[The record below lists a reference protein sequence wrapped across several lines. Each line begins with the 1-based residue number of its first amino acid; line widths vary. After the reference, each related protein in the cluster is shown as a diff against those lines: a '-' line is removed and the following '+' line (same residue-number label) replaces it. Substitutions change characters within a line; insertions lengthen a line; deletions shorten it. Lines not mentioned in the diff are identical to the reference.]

1 MFYFKEKSLC
11 LQNSAMAPE
20 VNIQNLKIVLK
31 KESFIDIICVI
42 LGGNDVIKKLL
53 YRGFTVVITY
63 LSLVT
68 GSFSYSEDYL
78 AGYVS
83 AVVDELLPEEEIKY
97 TVKEKHLNLIIMGK
111 ELDRQTQEKLVNR
124 LESSP
129 HFSKVNITYSAE
141 ESISRSQNSYHSP
154 RVNTS
159 KATTKLETLPSGVIY
174 DSPIAD
180 PKWPKFSVGY
190 QKHFHN
196 TYGKH
201 IFKLSFGEN
210 LVLLR
215 YRTPKLTYE
224 LGIQAGLFGLMNFS
238 SSPSKL
244 VNSDYFVGLG
254 FSVVYDKNWQ
264 NLFQFSH
271 LSAHLGDEL
280 LVSNPSY
287 LKKRVNLSYE
297 AIKWYTAYRF
307 NSLRPYLGFGYLI
320 DRDPSSMK
328 PFTLEAGLDYIS
340 ATKILWDKA
349 HYVFGIHSFFWNE
362 TRFKPSINIST
373 GIQLDNPVWKGR
385 YIRFLLDFSH
395 GNSRHGQFYKKK
407 ESYVGFGIS
416 ISS

>member
-1 MFYFKEKSLC
+1 
-11 LQNSAMAPE
+11 
-20 VNIQNLKIVLK
+20 
-31 KESFIDIICVI
+31 VI
-42 LGGNDVIKKLL
+42 EE
-53 YRGFTVVITY
+53 F
-63 LSLVT
+63 
-68 GSFSYSEDYL
+68 
-78 AGYVS
+78 
-83 AVVDELLPEEEIKY
+83 LPEEEIKY
-97 TVKEKHLNLIIMGK
+97 TIKGDQLNLTLIGK
-111 ELDRQTQEKLVNR
+111 ELDRQTQERLINR
-124 LESSP
+124 LGASP
-129 HFSKVNITYSAE
+129 HFSKVNLTYSAD
-141 ESISRSQNSYHSP
+141 ESISESKNRYHSP
-154 RVNTS
+154 TVKTS

-190 QKHFHN
+190 QKHFRN
-196 TYGKH
+196 TYGKD

-210 LVLLR
+210 LALLR

-224 LGIQAGLFGLMNFS
+224 LGVQAGLFGLMNFS

-244 VNSDYFVGLG
+244 INSDYFVGLG
-254 FSVVYDKNWQ
+254 FSVVYDKSWQ

-271 LSAHLGDEL
+271 LSSHLGDEL
-280 LVSNPSY
+280 LVSDPSY

-320 DRDPSSMK
+320 DRDPSDMK

-340 ATKILWDKA
+340 ASKILWDKA
-349 HYVFGIHSFFWNE
+349 RYVFGIHTFFWEENK
-362 TRFKPSINIST
+362 FKPSLNIST

-385 YIRFLLDFSH
+385 YIQVLLDFSH

-407 ESYVGFGIS
+407 ESYVGLSIS